1 MSTFGGLSAAYTG
14 LTAARA
20 GIDTIGQN
28 IANVNTEGYTRQ
40 RVGQSANGSL
50 AGIGPL
56 DTLFRGGTGVT
67 VDMIQRLGNA
77 LLESR
82 VRTSASSDGY
92 AGMTASVQGAIE
104 TSLNEPG
111 DNGLAAKLHDMWAAW
126 GNVSNHAGEPAA
138 AGVLL
143 EAANAVAGALA
154 QGYRDASDT
163 FDTTRSQAQGMVTQV
178 NAIATQVAALNDQIR
193 QATAAGQSPNEMLDK
208 RAQLTTTLANLTGAT
223 VVDRADGSADVLV
236 GGNPL
241 VTGSK
246 THTLVLTGAA
256 RLSDANTSGN
266 AVQLEWANRPGSS
279 AELSGGALAAAV
291 AALAP
296 GSATGGGSIVSAAET
311 YNALATQLATQVNAL
326 HSTGSTTTGTTNL
339 DFFRFTSGQPAALG
353 LTVIPT
359 DASGIATGTP
369 GGGALNGSLADK
381 ISALGSTAT
390 GPDAAWSSFVVRVGI
405 DTRKANDQSATATQA
420 AASASAKL
428 LSETSVD
435 MDEETTQLITYQH
448 AYQGAARVMT
458 AIDEMLDTLIN
469 RTGLVG
475 R

>member
-14 LTAARA
+14 LSAARA
-20 GIDTIGQN
+20 GIDTVGQN

-40 RVGQSANGSL
+40 RVSQSANGSL

-67 VDMIQRLGNA
+67 VDQIQRLGSA

-82 VRTSASSDGY
+82 VRSSSASSGY
-92 AGMTASVQGAIE
+92 AEMTATVMDSLE
-104 TSLNEPG
+104 TALREPG
-111 DNGLAAKLHDMWAAW
+111 DSGLAATLHTFWASW
-126 GNVSNHAGEPAA
+126 QNVANHAGETSA

-143 EAANAVAGALA
+143 EAANDLAARVAKGYSDAV
-154 QGYRDASDT
+154 DT
-163 FDTTRSQAQGMVTQV
+163 FDTTRSQAQGMVAQV

-193 QATAAGQSPNEMLDK
+193 QATAAGQSPNEMLDQ
-208 RAQLTTTLANLTGAT
+208 RARLTTTLANLAGAT

-246 THTLVLTGAA
+246 THALVLAGAA
-256 RLSDANTSGN
+256 RLTDANTSP
-266 AVQLEWANRPGSS
+266 VQLEWAGRPGQS
-279 AELSGGALAAAV
+279 AAVSGGALAAAV
-291 AALAP
+291 SALGP
-296 GSATGGGSIVSAAET
+296 GTAGSGGSIVSAAES
-311 YNALATQLATQVNAL
+311 YNALAAQIATQVNAI
-326 HSTGSTTTGTTNL
+326 HSTGATTGGTTGL
-339 DFFRFTSGQPAALG
+339 DFFSLAAGKPAALG

-359 DASGIATGTP
+359 DSSGIAAGVP
-369 GGGALNGSLADK
+369 GSGALNGGIADR
-381 ISALGSTAT
+381 IAALGTSAT
-390 GPDAAWSSFVVRVGI
+390 GPDAAWSDFVVSVGI
-405 DTRKANDQSATATQA
+405 ESRRASDQATTATRA
-420 AASASAKL
+420 AASASSKL
-428 LSETSVD
+428 MSETGVD
-435 MDEETTQLITYQH
+435 MDEETTNLITYQH

>member
-14 LTAARA
+14 LAAARA
-20 GIDTIGQN
+20 GIDAVGQN

-40 RVGQSANGSL
+40 RVSQSANGSL

-82 VRTSASSDGY
+82 VRTASASSGY
-92 AGMTASVQGAIE
+92 AEMNSTVMN
-104 TSLNEPG
+104 SLESSLHEPS
-111 DNGLAAKLHDMWAAW
+111 DVGLAATLHDFWASWQDLA
-126 GNVSNHAGEPAA
+126 NHAGESSS
-138 AGVLL
+138 AGVLI
-143 EAANAVAGALA
+143 EAGRKLAGAVA
-154 QGYRDASDT
+154 QGYADAADT

-178 NAIATQVAALNDQIR
+178 NAMATQVAALNDQIR
-193 QATAAGQSPNEMLDK
+193 QATAAGQSPNEMLDQ
-208 RAQLTTTLANLTGAT
+208 RARLTTSLANLTGAT

-246 THTLVLTGAA
+246 THTLVLTGAM
-256 RLSDANTSGN
+256 RLEDANSST
-266 AVQLEWANRPGSS
+266 VQLEWANRPGDS
-279 AELSGGALAAAV
+279 AALSGGALAAAV
-291 AALAP
+291 AAMGP
-296 GSATGGGSIVSAAET
+296 GTAGSGGSIVSAAES
-311 YNALATQLATQVNAL
+311 YNALATQIATQVNAI
-326 HSTGSTTTGTTNL
+326 HSTGVTTTGTTNL
-339 DFFRFTSGQPAALG
+339 NFFSFAAGKPAALG
-353 LTVIPT
+353 LTIVPT
-359 DASGIATGTP
+359 DASGIATGAV
-369 GGGALNGSLADK
+369 GAGPLDGSLADK
-381 ISALGSTAT
+381 IAGLGTSTT
-390 GPDAAWSSFVVRVGI
+390 GPDSAWSAFVVRVGI
-405 DTRKANDQSATATQA
+405 ETGKASDQASTASQ
-420 AASASAKL
+420 ASASATSKL

>member
-1 MSTFGGLSAAYTG
+1 MSTFGGLSTAYTG

-20 GIDTIGQN
+20 GIDTVGQN

-40 RVGQSANGSL
+40 RVGQSSNGSL

-67 VDMIQRLGNA
+67 VDTIQRLGSA

-82 VRTSASSDGY
+82 VRSSASSSGY
-92 AGMTASVQGAIE
+92 AEMTATVMG
-104 TSLNEPG
+104 SLEEALHEPG
-111 DNGLAAKLHDMWAAW
+111 KNGLAATLSTFWASW
-126 GNVSNHAGEPAA
+126 QNVANHAGEPAA

-143 EAANAVAGALA
+143 EAARAVSAQLA
-154 QGYRDASDT
+154 QGYTDAVST
-163 FDTTRSQAQGMVTQV
+163 FDTTRSQAQGMVVQV
-178 NAIATQVAALNDQIR
+178 NAIASQVAALNDQIR

-208 RAQLTTTLANLTGAT
+208 RAQLTTTLANLAGAT
-223 VVDRADGSADVLV
+223 VIDRPDGSADVSV
-236 GGNPL
+236 AGNPL
-241 VTGSK
+241 VTGAS

-256 RLSDANTSGN
+256 RLSDANTSP
-266 AVQLEWANRPGSS
+266 VRIEWANRPGES

-291 AALAP
+291 GALAP
-296 GSATGGGSIVSAAET
+296 GTATSGGSIVSAAET
-311 YNALATQLATQVNAL
+311 YNALATQLASQVNAI
-326 HSTGSTTTGTTNL
+326 HSAAATSTGTTGL
-339 DFFRFTSGQPAALG
+339 DFFSFAAGKPAALG
-353 LTVIPT
+353 LTVVPT
-359 DASGIATGTP
+359 DASGVAAGTP
-369 GGGALNGSLADK
+369 GHGGFDGSMADR
-381 ISALGSTAT
+381 IAALGTSAT
-390 GPDAAWSSFVVRVGI
+390 GPDASWSSFVVHIGI
-405 DTRKANDQSATATQA
+405 DSRRAADQAATATRA
-420 AASASAKL
+420 AASATSKL
-428 LSETSVD
+428 MSETGVD

>member
-1 MSTFGGLSAAYTG
+1 MSTFGGLSTAYTG
-14 LTAARA
+14 LAAARA

-82 VRTSASSDGY
+82 VRTSSASSGY
-92 AGMTASVQGAIE
+92 AQMTSTVQNAIE
-104 TSLNEPG
+104 TSLHEPG
-111 DNGLAAKLHDMWAAW
+111 DNGLAAKLHDFWAAW
-126 GNVSNHAGEPAA
+126 GNVSNHAGESSAS
-138 AGVLL
+138 GVLI
-143 EAANAVAGALA
+143 EAASGVASALA
-154 QGYRDASDT
+154 QGYQDAVDT
-163 FDTTRSQAQGMVTQV
+163 FTTTRSQAQGMVTQV

-193 QATAAGQSPNEMLDK
+193 QATAAGQSPNEMLDQ

-241 VTGSK
+241 VTGNK
-246 THTLVLTGAA
+246 THTLVLTGAQ
-256 RLSDANTSGN
+256 LLGDANTSP
-266 AVQLEWANRPGSS
+266 VQLEWANRPGSS
-279 AELSGGALAAAV
+279 AALSGGALAAAV
-291 AALAP
+291 AALGP
-296 GSATGGGSIVSAAET
+296 GSASGGGSIVSAAET
-311 YNALATQLATQVNAL
+311 YNALATQLATQVNAI
-326 HSTGSTTTGTTNL
+326 HSTGATTAGVTNL
-339 DFFRFTSGQPAALG
+339 NFFAIDASKPAALG
-353 LTVIPT
+353 LSIIPT
-359 DASGIATGTP
+359 DASGIATGTV
-369 GGGALNGSLADK
+369 GAGALDGSLADR
-381 ISALGSTAT
+381 ISALGSSAT
-390 GPDAAWSSFVVRVGI
+390 GPDASWSSFVVRVGI
-405 DTRKANDQSATATQA
+405 DTRKSTDQAATATQA
-420 AASASAKL
+420 ASSASAKL

-469 RTGLVG
+469 RTGVVG

>member
-1 MSTFGGLSAAYTG
+1 MSTFGGLSTAYTG

-20 GIDTIGQN
+20 GIDTVGQN

-40 RVGQSANGSL
+40 RVGQSSNGAL

-67 VDMIQRLGNA
+67 VDMIQRLGSA

-82 VRTSASSDGY
+82 VRSSAASSGY
-92 AGMTASVQGAIE
+92 AEMTSTV
-104 TSLNEPG
+104 TDSLEAALHEPG
-111 DNGLAAKLHDMWAAW
+111 DTGLAAALHTFWASW
-126 GNVSNHAGEPAA
+126 QNVANHAGEPAS

-143 EAANAVAGALA
+143 EAARSVAARIA
-154 QGYRDASDT
+154 QGYADAVDT
-163 FDTTRSQAQGMVTQV
+163 FDTTRTQAHGMVVQV
-178 NAIATQVAALNDQIR
+178 NALATQVAALNDQIR

-223 VVDRADGSADVLV
+223 VIDRANGSADVLV

-246 THTLVLTGAA
+246 THTLVLTGAT
-256 RLSDANTSGN
+256 RLSDANTST
-266 AVQLEWANRPGSS
+266 VQLEWANRPGDS
-279 AELSGGALAAAV
+279 AEVAGGALAAAV

-296 GSATGGGSIVSAAET
+296 GTATSGGSIVSAAES
-311 YNALATQLATQVNAL
+311 YNALAVQLASQVNAI
-326 HSTGSTTTGTTNL
+326 HSTGATSAGTTNL
-339 DFFRFTSGQPAALG
+339 DFFSFATGRPAALG
-353 LTVIPT
+353 LTIVPT
-359 DASGIATGTP
+359 DASGIAAATP
-369 GGGALNGSLADK
+369 GNGGLDGSMADR
-381 ISALGSTAT
+381 IAALGNSPT
-390 GPDAAWSSFVVRVGI
+390 GPDAAWSSFVVRIGI
-405 DTRKANDQSATATQA
+405 DSRTAADQASTATQA
-420 AASASAKL
+420 AASATSKL
-428 LSETSVD
+428 MSEAGVD

>member
-20 GIDTIGQN
+20 GIDTVGQN
-28 IANVNTEGYTRQ
+28 LANVNTEGYTRQ
-40 RVGQSANGSL
+40 RVSQSANGSL

-67 VDMIQRLGNA
+67 VDQIQRLGNA

-82 VRTSASSDGY
+82 VRTASASSGY
-92 AGMTASVQGAIE
+92 AGTTSKVMDSLEASMG
-104 TSLNEPG
+104 EPG
-111 DNGLAAKLHDMWAAW
+111 ETGLAKTLNTFWSSW
-126 GNVSNHAGEPAA
+126 QNLSNHAGEASA
-138 AGVLL
+138 SGVLL
-143 EAANAVAGALA
+143 SAATVLAGRIA
-154 QGYRDASDT
+154 QGYSDAVDT
-163 FDTTRSQAQGMVTQV
+163 FDATRSQAQGMVTQI
-178 NAIATQVAALNDQIR
+178 NGIATQVAALNDQIR
-193 QATAAGQSPNEMLDK
+193 QAAAAGQSPNEMLDQ
-208 RAQLTTTLANLTGAT
+208 RAKLTTTLGNLAGAT
-223 VVDRADGSADVLV
+223 VIDRADGSADVLV

-241 VTGSK
+241 VSGSK
-246 THTLVLTGAA
+246 THTLVLAGATTLA
-256 RLSDANTSGN
+256 DANTST
-266 AVQLEWANRPGSS
+266 VQIEWAHRPGQS
-279 AELSGGALAAAV
+279 AALSGGALAASV

-296 GSATGGGSIVSAAET
+296 GTATSGGSIVSAAEN
-311 YNALATQLATQVNAL
+311 YNALATQLATQVNAI
-326 HSTGSTTTGTTNL
+326 HSTGATTAGVTGL
-339 DFFRFTSGQPAALG
+339 DFFSLAAGRPAALG

-359 DASGIATGTP
+359 DASGIAAGIP
-369 GGGALNGSLADK
+369 SAGGLSGGMADK
-381 ISALGSTAT
+381 IAAIGKSAT
-390 GPDAAWSSFVVRVGI
+390 GPDAAWSDFVVRVGI
-405 DTRKANDQSATATQA
+405 DTKRATDQAATATR
-420 AASASAKL
+420 ASASATSSL